1 MILGAIS
8 SRSTSRANACRR
20 GGCGPLAVSFLGCG
34 LGWVAL
40 LLGVG
45 GCKVER
51 EAEGSERVRLVTQVS
66 MVRPA
71 AERSFATNAAAEG
84 AHAPLPSR
92 PDDAE
97 ARSDEVAAYCHQVE
111 RQALETNDGMPKRL
125 DRETSATRVMAYG
138 CDIILEYAMLDLA
151 VSDVAVNGV
160 HAMRGEVREKLCA
173 DRGALG
179 VMAHGG
185 SFTSV
190 YRDERSALIDQFTI
204 AAEDCTDQRSAQGT
218 PTL

>member
-1 MILGAIS
+1 MILCAIS
-8 SRSTSRANACRR
+8 SKSKARCRS
-20 GGCGPLAVSFLGCG
+20 GGRPLARCFLGVG
-34 LGWVAL
+34 AL
-40 LLGVG
+40 LLGAG
-45 GCKVER
+45 ACKVER
-51 EAEGSERVRLVTQVS
+51 DAAGSERLVTQVA

-71 AERSFATNAAAEG
+71 ADRALAANAVVAGASAPEPSLPDEAEVRSQ
-84 AHAPLPSR
+84 
-92 PDDAE
+92 E
-97 ARSDEVAAYCHQVE
+97 AAAYCHQVE
-111 RQALETNDGMPKRL
+111 VQALDTNDGLPKRL
-125 DRETSATRVMAYG
+125 DRDTSATRVMAYG

-151 VSDVAVNGV
+151 VGDVAVNGV

-190 YRDERSALIDQFTI
+190 YRDERRALIDQFTI
-204 AAEDCTDQRSAQGT
+204 AAEDCSEPGSAQGT

>member
-1 MILGAIS
+1 MIPCAIS
-8 SRSTSRANACRR
+8 SRWKARCRS
-20 GGCGPLAVSFLGCG
+20 GGRPLARC
-34 LGWVAL
+34 
-40 LLGVG
+40 LLGVVAVLLG
-45 GCKVER
+45 GSACKVER
-51 EAEGSERVRLVTQVS
+51 DAAGSERLVTQVA

-71 AERSFATNAAAEG
+71 AGRAVAANAVVAGASAPEPSLPDEDVRSQ
-84 AHAPLPSR
+84 
-92 PDDAE
+92 E
-97 ARSDEVAAYCHQVE
+97 AAAYCHQVE
-111 RQALETNDGMPKRL
+111 VQALETNDGLPKRL
-125 DRETSATRVMAYG
+125 DRDTSATRVMAYG

-151 VSDVAVNGV
+151 VGDVAVNGV

-190 YRDERSALIDQFTI
+190 YRDERRALIDQFTI
-204 AAEDCTDQRSAQGT
+204 AAEDCSDPRSAQGT

>member
-1 MILGAIS
+1 LG
-8 SRSTSRANACRR
+8 
-20 GGCGPLAVSFLGCG
+20 
-34 LGWVAL
+34 AL
-40 LLGVG
+40 LLGAG
-45 GCKVER
+45 ACKVER
-51 EAEGSERVRLVTQVS
+51 EAEGSERLVTQVA

-71 AERSFATNAAAEG
+71 AERASATHAPAER
-84 AHAPLPSR
+84 AEPAVPPLPSG
-92 PDDAE
+92 PDE
-97 ARSDEVAAYCHQVE
+97 ADVRSQAAAAYCHQVE
-111 RQALETNDGMPKRL
+111 LQALETNDGLPKKL
-125 DRETSATRVMAYG
+125 DRDTMSTRVMAYG

-151 VSDVAVNGV
+151 VGEVAINGV

-190 YRDERSALIDQFTI
+190 YRDERRALIDQFTI
-204 AAEDCTDQRSAQGT
+204 AAEDCPDQRSAQGT

>member
-1 MILGAIS
+1 M
-8 SRSTSRANACRR
+8 
-20 GGCGPLAVSFLGCG
+20 
-34 LGWVAL
+34 
-40 LLGVG
+40 
-45 GCKVER
+45 ER
-51 EAEGSERVRLVTQVS
+51 DAKGSERELVTEVA

-71 AERSFATNAAAEG
+71 AERTPQPPAAAGTNAP
-84 AHAPLPSR
+84 APLPAEE
-92 PDDAE
+92 PE
-97 ARSDEVAAYCHQVE
+97 ARNDEAAAYCHQVE
-111 RQALETNDGMPKRL
+111 LQAIKTNGDLPKRL
-125 DRETSATRVMAYG
+125 DRDTSATRVMAYG

-151 VSDVAVNGV
+151 VGDVAVNGV

-190 YRDERSALIDQFTI
+190 YRDERRALIDQFTI
-204 AAEDCTDQRSAQGT
+204 AAEDCSAQGT

>member
-1 MILGAIS
+1 MMISAIS
-8 SRSTSRANACRR
+8 SRSNVSWRRARQHLACR
-20 GGCGPLAVSFLGCG
+20 FLGVG
-34 LGWVAL
+34 VL
-40 LLGVG
+40 LLGAQA
-45 GCKVER
+45 CKLER
-51 EAEGSERVRLVTQVS
+51 DAKGSERQLVTQVA

-71 AERSFATNAAAEG
+71 AERPLTPSPAAEG
-84 AHAPLPSR
+84 TSTAAPVP
-92 PDDAE
+92 PDEPE
-97 ARSDEVAAYCHQVE
+97 ARSEEAAAYCHQVE
-111 RQALETNDGMPKRL
+111 MQALETNGDLPKRL
-125 DRETSATRVMAYG
+125 DRDTSATRVMAYG

-151 VSDVAVNGV
+151 VGDVAVNGV

-190 YRDERSALIDQFTI
+190 YRDERRALIDQFTI
-204 AAEDCTDQRSAQGT
+204 AAEDCPDPRSAQGT